1 MRSPGDDVNIIFGAM
16 YDSNQADYCRIT
28 VIATGIEETP
38 ASRFGTSFAR
48 KPITPSVGQTG
59 MKTTVSATGANTTRP
74 YNSALQQPVH
84 PGAASNAELKKPTG
98 INGIQPAPTVL
109 RSKVQERDLK
119 IPDFLQKK

>member
-1 MRSPGDDVNIIFGAM
+1 M

-84 PGAASNAELKKPTG
+84 PGACSYGTAQQGTGERFKDSGFPSEKINNFSNETENTA
-98 INGIQPAPTVL
+98 
-109 RSKVQERDLK
+109 R
-119 IPDFLQKK
+119 

>member
-48 KPITPSVGQTG
+48 KPITPSVGPDRHEDH
-59 MKTTVSATGANTTRP
+59 S
-74 YNSALQQPVH
+74 
-84 PGAASNAELKKPTG
+84 
-98 INGIQPAPTVL
+98 
-109 RSKVQERDLK
+109 ERDRREHDK
-119 IPDFLQKK
+119 TV

>member
-1 MRSPGDDVNIIFGAM
+1 M

-84 PGAASNAELKKPTG
+84 RVGNPMDIANMVLFLCSEKAGFITG
-98 INGIQPAPTVL
+98 ENICIDGGMTKQMIYHGDCGW
-109 RSKVQERDLK
+109 RFD
-119 IPDFLQKK
+119 I